1 MKRILFPLLA
11 VLVVCTAALAAQAQD
26 RPNILWITVEDMSPN
41 LGSYGDAQAHTP
53 NLDAFARE
61 GVRFAH
67 AFATAPVCAPARS
80 TIITGMYQTSLGS
93 HHMRSA
99 GWLPDVVRPFTH
111 YLREAGYYTTNN
123 HKEDYNFEKPPGTWD
138 ASSTEAHWRNRPDPD
153 QPFFAVF
160 NLHTTHES
168 HVRAGSAY
176 QRDVADLPPALL
188 KDPDELTLPPYYP
201 DEPVVRAAWARYY
214 NVITKMDREVAALLD
229 QLEDDGLADET
240 IVFYYSDHGV
250 GLPRGKRWLYDSGL
264 HVPLIVRIPE
274 RYRTAGQ
281 GTPGTVEDALVS
293 FVDLAPTVLN
303 LAGVGVPAHMQGRA
317 FLGPD
322 LTPPRTYVYAAR
334 DRMDERYD
342 MQRAVRDE
350 RFKYIRYYE
359 PFKPFYQYMNTPEK
373 GVVMTALRQGAAEGT
388 LPPAAERLMAPTKPR
403 EELFDTEADPY
414 ETHNLADDPAYRD
427 VLEQM
432 RAAQSRWV
440 EETKDVGLIAEPILR
455 AMEEEADLPIYTL
468 VRQQEMPFARMRDV
482 SLLWAEGPTAVPALA
497 DALQSEHA
505 PVRYWA
511 AVSLGNLGADARSAH
526 GPLADALADPSPTV
540 AIAAA
545 RALCRMDEP
554 EKALPVLVEHLRGN
568 RQWVR
573 LHAALVLDEI
583 DAQARPVVDAM
594 KAEMAYRDGMLADG
608 KYTVRVL
615 NRALNELLGTD
626 NEVR

>member
-1 MKRILFPLLA
+1 MKHILFRLLA
-11 VLVVCTAALAAQAQD
+11 ILVACTAVPAAQAQD
-26 RPNILWITVEDMSPN
+26 PPNILWITVEDMSPN
-41 LGSYGDAQAHTP
+41 LGSYGDTQAHTP

-61 GVRFAH
+61 GVRFAR

-80 TIITGMYQTSLGS
+80 TIITGMYATSLGT
-93 HHMRSA
+93 HHMRSV
-99 GWLPDVVRPFTH
+99 GWLPDAVRPFTH
-111 YLREAGYYTTNN
+111 YLRAAGYYTTNN
-123 HKEDYNFEKPPGTWD
+123 HKEDYNFETPPGTWD

-160 NLHTTHES
+160 NLFTTHES
-168 HVRAGSAY
+168 HVRAGPAY
-176 QRDVADLPPALL
+176 ERDVADLPPALL
-188 KDPDELTLPPYYP
+188 KDPDTLTLPPYHP
-201 DEPVVRAAWARYY
+201 DVPAVRAAWARYY

-240 IVFYYSDHGV
+240 IVFYFADHGV

-281 GTPGTVEDALVS
+281 GTPGTVEEALVS

-303 LAGVGVPAHMQGRA
+303 LAGVDVPEHMQGRA

-322 LTPPRTYVYAAR
+322 LTPPRRYVYAAR

-359 PFKPFYQYMNTPEK
+359 PFKPFYQYMNTPEQ
-373 GVVMTALRQGAAEGT
+373 GVVMKALRQGAAEGT
-388 LPPAAERLMAPTKPR
+388 LPPAAERLMTPTKPR
-403 EELFDTEADPY
+403 EELFDTEADPF
-414 ETHNLADDPAYRD
+414 ETHNLADEPAYRD
-427 VLEQM
+427 VLERM
-432 RAAQSRWV
+432 RAAQNRWV
-440 EETKDVGLIAEPILR
+440 EETKDVGLIPEPILR
-455 AMEEEADLPIYTL
+455 AMEEEADLPAYTL
-468 VRQQEMPFARMRDV
+468 VRQQEVPFARMRDV
-482 SLLWAEGPTAVPALA
+482 ALLWTEGPAAVPTLVE
-497 DALQSEHA
+497 ALQSAHA

-511 AVSLGNLGADARSAH
+511 AVSLGNLGAKAH
-526 GPLADALADPSPTV
+526 PASGPLTDALADPSPTV

-545 RALCRMDEP
+545 RALCRMDQPDE
-554 EKALPVLVEHLRGN
+554 ALPVLVQHLRGD

-583 DAQARPVVDAM
+583 DDQARPAIDAM
-594 KAEMAYRDGMLADG
+594 KAEMTYRDDMLADG